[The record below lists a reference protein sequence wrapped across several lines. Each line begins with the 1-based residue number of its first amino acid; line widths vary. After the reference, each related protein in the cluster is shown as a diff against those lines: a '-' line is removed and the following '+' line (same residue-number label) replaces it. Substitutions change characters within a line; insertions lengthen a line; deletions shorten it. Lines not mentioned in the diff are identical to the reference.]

1 MKDEIFK
8 QTIFYKVII
17 CILFTSL
24 VAFLFEGFK
33 NVIEEE
39 KKIID
44 NITKEKENLI
54 VLNQKSSEKISKNPQ
69 AINFVSD
76 SHIKLTSYIDNH
88 LKKSN
93 EIYNIST
100 KLSYFGYI
108 LLLIGGCLAF
118 FKSDSFQMAILI
130 SVSGIILNFISSII
144 LVIFKSLME
153 QTKNYLAILEKTS
166 LIGVSWFLSEQI
178 TDREAREKLL
188 SEVALKILEL
198 NKQKE

>member
-1 MKDEIFK
+1 
-8 QTIFYKVII
+8 
-17 CILFTSL
+17 
-24 VAFLFEGFK
+24 
-33 NVIEEE
+33 
-39 KKIID
+39 
-44 NITKEKENLI
+44 
-54 VLNQKSSEKISKNPQ
+54 
-69 AINFVSD
+69 
-76 SHIKLTSYIDNH
+76 
-88 LKKSN
+88 
-93 EIYNIST
+93 
-100 KLSYFGYI
+100 
-108 LLLIGGCLAF
+108 
-118 FKSDSFQMAILI
+118 MAILI